1 MKKNVII
8 MRNEKE
14 ILKQNSLASGI
25 IIKLGLRVAG
35 LALCAWLVTQLSINT
50 SVVLGCVLTYAG
62 ICLVFKLVRF
72 AIKVILSLISFI
84 ILIALFLSLTF

>member
-25 IIKLGLRVAG
+25 IIKLGLRVAVF
-35 LALCAWLVTQLSINT
+35 ALCAWLVTQLSINT
-50 SVVLGCVLTYAG
+50 SVVLACVLAYAG
-62 ICLVFKLVRF
+62 ICLVFKVVNFLIRL
-72 AIKVILSLISFI
+72 ILSLLSFI